1 MSFPA
6 FLSQYHVYKFMILNV
21 QFRRIVTDALK
32 LVKLIQKDVI
42 FTFFLKKYY
51 CDLRKISNFTA
62 HLKYCSTLLCNKQ
75 NF

>member
-42 FTFFLKKYY
+42 FTFFKKNIIAVYEKLVA
-51 CDLRKISNFTA
+51 LRRI
-62 HLKYCSTLLCNKQ
+62 
-75 NF
+75 